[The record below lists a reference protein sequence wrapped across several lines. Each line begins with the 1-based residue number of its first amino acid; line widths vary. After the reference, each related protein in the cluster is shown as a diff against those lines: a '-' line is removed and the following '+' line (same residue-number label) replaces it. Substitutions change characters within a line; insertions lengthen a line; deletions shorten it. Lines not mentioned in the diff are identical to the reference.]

1 LFTPRTQ
8 SAGKVVAVRFTLR
21 GASVAIA
28 ALALAGA
35 AQAKIT
41 NLVIVPGTSIGPVSV
56 GETRA
61 AVELALGHGV
71 VAGSTPGATIEMWAK
86 LRLAVI
92 FTGTSA
98 SGKTIA
104 IEAAGVPWYTKRHIA
119 YASTT
124 KATTTAYPGMTCHPA
139 DAPTAESP
147 DKYCT
152 LNGPAG
158 RDTIF
163 YFTAGD
169 GDVERIVVGVTSFE
183 G

>member
-1 LFTPRTQ
+1 
-8 SAGKVVAVRFTLR
+8 VRLTLG

-41 NLVIVPGTSIGPVSV
+41 NVVIVPGTSIGPVSV

-61 AVELALGHGV
+61 AVEATLGHGV
-71 VAGSTPGATIEMWAK
+71 AVGARGVTVEMWAK
-86 LRLAVI
+86 LRLAVF
-92 FTGTSA
+92 FTGTAA
-98 SGKTIA
+98 SGKTIGV
-104 IEAAGVPWYTKRHIA
+104 EAAGVPWYTKRHIA
-119 YASTT
+119 YASST
-124 KATTTAYPGMTCHPA
+124 KAVKTAYAGMACHPA
-139 DAPTAESP
+139 DAPTAENP

-169 GDVERIVVGVTSFE
+169 GEVARIVVGVNSFA